1 MNPTPLLSPTEHRT
15 ARATLRAV
23 ALFHRTDADLA
34 AELNERLNLA
44 ARYESLLADD
54 DFTDDAEAERLRGGV
69 SYEVSEASRLAA
81 EIHRRE
87 RAERYGYRSTGDQPD
102 AELAARFARQREGG
116 LEPLADLIGE
126 LTGQFGVTRSGS
138 RHFKCPFHNGGQER
152 TASLVVFADGH
163 AHCFACGW
171 HGDGAAFVAELRGIS
186 QTEALVL
193 LEKGLV

>member
-87 RAERYGYRSTGDQPD
+87 RAERYGYRFDRRPARRRTRRS
-102 AELAARFARQREGG
+102 LRAAAEGG

-186 QTEALVL
+186 QTEALLL
-193 LEKGLV
+193 LEKEFV